1 LIIDGIFLQR
11 PEIRHFWNLVIFLD
25 APFEVTVPRG
35 AGRGPDFGSP
45 DPHAASNRRYV
56 EGQKLYI
63 AEAIPLEHANIVIDN
78 SRVVSPF
85 IVQRKLVDVERVSI
99 ELSPL
104 P

>member
-1 LIIDGIFLQR
+1 LIVDGIFLQR

-35 AGRGPDFGSP
+35 ARRGPDFGSP
-45 DPHAASNRRYV
+45 DPHAASNKRYV

-63 AEAIPLEHANIVIDN
+63 AEAIPLEHASIVIDN
-78 SRVVSPF
+78 SRLFSPF